1 MSRRPQH
8 HNPKAQAGERATP
21 LLYGMHAVRQAWLN
35 PERTCRKLL
44 LTENGMEEFAPIL
57 AEAKHMGLTRPAP
70 LQADRDHLDRLLP
83 GAVHQGIVLDAAD
96 LPESDLGDIF
106 RAAEGLQNACIMV
119 LDQVTDPHNVGA
131 IMRSCAAFGALALVI
146 QDRNAPQLTGVLAK
160 TACGAADVVP
170 LIRVG
175 NLARAIDEIRA
186 AGFWTV
192 GLAEEGKSLLS
203 EVDMTGK
210 IALVM
215 GAEGDGMR
223 RLTMERCDI
232 IARLPTLPPIG
243 SLNVS
248 NAAAVSLYEVTRRAG
263 PAAA

>member
-8 HNPKAQAGERATP
+8 NNSKAQAGEKTTH

-35 PERTCRKLL
+35 PERTCRKLM
-44 LTENGMEEFAPIL
+44 LTQNGMEDFAPLL
-57 AEAKHMGLTRPAP
+57 AEAKHMGLNRPAP
-70 LQADRDHLDRLLP
+70 MQVDRDYLERLLP

-96 LPESDLGDIF
+96 LPETDLGDIF
-106 RAAEGLQNACIMV
+106 REAEDMPNACIMV

-131 IMRSCAAFGALALVI
+131 IMRSCAAFGALALVV
-146 QDRNAPQLTGVLAK
+146 QDRNAPPLTGVLAK

-175 NLARAIDEIRA
+175 NLARAIDEIRE

-192 GLAEEGKSLLS
+192 GLAEEGKSYLS
-203 EVDMTGK
+203 EVDMNGK

-215 GAEGDGMR
+215 GAEGEGMR

-232 IARLPTLPPIG
+232 VAKLPTVPPIG